1 MEVLISDAN
10 VLIDMEAGQLVEL
23 MFQLPYEFK
32 VSDMLFKDE
41 LSDQHG
47 YLLDLGLIETE
58 LMPAGMLEAIRMT
71 AAYARPSRYDCFCL
85 ALAKQEGCP
94 LLTGDRDL
102 RAAAESETVECRG
115 TIWLVNE
122 LVIHGLIDKPLARQA
137 YERMRDAGSR
147 LPWERAI
154 NDLDDI

>member
-10 VLIDMEAGQLVEL
+10 VLIDMEAGELVEL

-47 YLLDLGLIETE
+47 YLLELGLIETE
-58 LMPAGMLEAIRMT
+58 LTSEGMLEAQRLT
-71 AAYARPSRYDCFCL
+71 GVYAKPSRYDCFCL
-85 ALAKQEGCP
+85 ALAKQEHCP
-94 LLTGDRDL
+94 LLTGDGDL
-102 RAAAESETVECRG
+102 RAAAGTEAVECRG

-122 LVIHGLIDKPLARQA
+122 LITHRLVDKYSARQA
-137 YERMRDAGSR
+137 YERMREAGSR
-147 LPWERAI
+147 LPWEIAI
-154 NDLDDI
+154 NALEA